1 MSCKRGGLEY
11 ADFGL
16 FSGCNRHIME
26 LIAAGSR
33 QLKQLID
40 IKQRQP
46 VQAQRGGKNE

>member
-1 MSCKRGGLEY
+1 
-11 ADFGL
+11 
-16 FSGCNRHIME
+16 ME